1 VPDSPA
7 LSDLPTPDAEA
18 VLRLLQAATGVQRR
32 HQFFG
37 WVQANFR
44 SLLPRALVSCG
55 SYQRNQRS
63 LSFDVFNS
71 VVLSQQILS
80 QFTNPQSELMRAATT
95 TWLERGRRSIVF
107 ATEELASNGAI
118 RRELEAAGLGQILVH
133 GVSRPQRPNELE
145 SFFALAEPA
154 YPMQP
159 SNERYLEMLLPCL
172 HSTYLRMQQTEQEL
186 GVKPPARP
194 VAAPAPSPGLPLT
207 GREKQIL
214 AGVRDGMSNA
224 QIGTLLN
231 ISALTV
237 KNHIQK
243 ILKKLGAANR
253 AQAVAMA
260 TSQGAL
266 ALVGLD
272 LSRSTSDCFPA
283 GACTASHLIV

>member
-1 VPDSPA
+1 MH
-7 LSDLPTPDAEA
+7 
-18 VLRLLQAATGVQRR
+18 RR
-32 HQFFG
+32 YQFFG

-44 SLLPRALVSCG
+44 SLLPRVLVSCG
-55 SYQRNQRS
+55 SYQRNHRC
-63 LSFDVFNS
+63 LAFDVFNS

-95 TWLERGRRSIVF
+95 AWLGRGRRAIVF
-107 ATEELASNGAI
+107 ATEELASTGTV
-118 RRELEAAGLGQILVH
+118 RHELEAAGLGQILVH

-145 SFFALAEPA
+145 SFFALAAPA

-159 SNERYLEMLLPCL
+159 SDQGYLEMLLPCL
-172 HSTYLRMQQTEQEL
+172 HSTYLRMQQTELEL
-186 GVKPPARP
+186 GVKPPARL
-194 VAAPAPSPGLPLT
+194 VAAPAPSSGLLLT

-214 AGVRDGMSNA
+214 AGVRDGMGNA

-243 ILKKLGAANR
+243 ILRKLGAANR

-272 LSRSTSDCFPA
+272 RCDRHQIAFPLA
-283 GACTASHLIV
+283 PPRPCN